1 MKQVEAV
8 VFDADGTLFNTFE
21 LVVSA
26 YRHVSE
32 TYGLPVPDA
41 DEIKAQMGRPL
52 PDIFESLYPGQNVQ
66 TLLDTNNDFVAANS
80 MKSEAFEGVCELL
93 EDLTSR
99 GIKLSMLTSGGSTI
113 HSILKRHDLDT
124 YFASVVHHERIKKP
138 KPDPEGFYL
147 ACKECG
153 AAPQHSIMVGD
164 TIFDI
169 RTGQNAHAL
178 ATIALTHGYGLAE
191 DLAAA
196 KPDYIAH
203 DLSEVGKIIANIL

>member
-1 MKQVEAV
+1 MYYWCA
-8 VFDADGTLFNTFE
+8 
-21 LVVSA
+21 
-26 YRHVSE
+26 
-32 TYGLPVPDA
+32 
-41 DEIKAQMGRPL
+41 
-52 PDIFESLYPGQNVQ
+52 
-66 TLLDTNNDFVAANS
+66 
-80 MKSEAFEGVCELL
+80 
-93 EDLTSR
+93 
-99 GIKLSMLTSGGSTI
+99 
-113 HSILKRHDLDT
+113 
-124 YFASVVHHERIKKP
+124 
-138 KPDPEGFYL
+138 EGFYL